1 MRVACRARLAPATA
15 ARASVDGQGPSAC
28 GARKSAE
35 LWARNAFCTCPGS
48 PCTPAHAR
56 PFPPPGHRLTTASVD
71 AQATKS
77 DEAWTPEEEEEL
89 VKLVAHEEYR
99 KVRLGDTTTKW
110 APIAAHFSR
119 TVKAVKR
126 KFDKLQNPSKGVE
139 GGGKRAGVVVEFCGG
154 CLGGDTCL
162 PGCNR
167 EYTMGTL

>member
-1 MRVACRARLAPATA
+1 MRLRMRGAGGARGVSCAACPRDCSTRLGGWARAHRVRGPEICRALGREMLFARAPAH
-15 ARASVDGQGPSAC
+15 RA
-28 GARKSAE
+28 
-35 LWARNAFCTCPGS
+35 
-48 PCTPAHAR
+48 PAHAR

-126 KFDKLQNPSKGVE
+126 KFDKLQNPSKGV
-139 GGGKRAGVVVEFCGG
+139 RLWRRGVEDWGG
-154 CLGGDTCL
+154 CWVIW
-162 PGCNR
+162 
-167 EYTMGTL
+167 

>member
-1 MRVACRARLAPATA
+1 MRG
-15 ARASVDGQGPSAC
+15 AS
-28 GARKSAE
+28 GARRVSCAACPRDCSTR
-35 LWARNAFCTCPGS
+35 LGGWARVQRMRATEICTALARRMLYERAPGS
-48 PCTPAHAR
+48 PRTLAHACSL
-56 PFPPPGHRLTTASVD
+56 PPPGHRLTTASVD

-139 GGGKRAGVVVEFCGG
+139 GDGKRAGAGVESFGG
-154 CLGGDTCL
+154 CLGRGHL
-162 PGCNR
+162 SGW
-167 EYTMGTL
+167 LH

>member
-1 MRVACRARLAPATA
+1 MRAPEDGGRRWCARRVVRGLPPRPQHAPRWRDRGPT
-15 ARASVDGQGPSAC
+15 RVGHVDLQSS
-28 GARKSAE
+28 GAKGAV
-35 LWARNAFCTCPGS
+35 CTGPGS
-48 PCTPAHAR
+48 PRTLAHTR
-56 PFPPPGHRLTTASVD
+56 SLLPPGHRLTTASVD

-126 KFDKLQNPSKGVE
+126 KFDKLQNPSKGAQ
-139 GGGKRAGVVVEFCGG
+139 GGGKG
-154 CLGGDTCL
+154 
-162 PGCNR
+162 
-167 EYTMGTL
+167 